1 LQIKHTLKNFVRLVQ
16 IEDGKLEISLEQG
29 APVNF
34 AGTLGAKLS
43 QWAGRRWIVVVSR
56 ERGGETLSEKE
67 QNTQT
72 QLKADVRN
80 HPAVQAVLNAFPG
93 AEIVEVRRKAASEVM
108 SENPADDFD
117 APIENEEE

>member
-1 LQIKHTLKNFVRLVQ
+1 
-16 IEDGKLEISLEQG
+16 
-29 APVNF
+29 VNF